1 MTRKTRLNNTEK
13 CGEPMHGKQIRVS
26 QATEVDVA
34 LVLRVETIIVL
45 DTRSFTMPQ
54 SKHDADSGE

>member
-1 MTRKTRLNNTEK
+1 
-13 CGEPMHGKQIRVS
+13 MHGKQIRVS